1 MSVVHAETAPYLEA
15 FRARRGE
22 DPAPLA
28 LKRERALARFGELG
42 FPTRRTEA
50 WRFTDL
56 RRLQR
61 APYPPADAAG
71 EADAA
76 LVELYSLGVPSHR
89 IVLANGRFV
98 PALSRIGGLPAG
110 SWFGPTASA
119 LAERPQFFDALDQ
132 GEARGDQ
139 PFVALNTA
147 FFRDGF
153 VLILEDGATLDRPV
167 EILHLGRA
175 EAPLSVHLRSAI
187 LAGAGSRATVIETFA
202 GTGEY
207 FANVATS
214 VRVGQG
220 AVLRHVKLQD
230 EAASAIHIAATK
242 VVLADAARY
251 DGFALTLGGG
261 LSRNDT
267 FAAVEGQKAYCG
279 ISGAYLLRGR
289 QDATNATFVDHAAP
303 CSETRE
309 VFKGV
314 VEDRAHGVFQGKI
327 LVRPEAQKTDANQT
341 NRNLLLSERA
351 AVDTKPELE
360 IFADDVKCSHGAT
373 VGDLDETAMFYLRAR
388 AIPEAEARR
397 MLIEAFAVEA
407 IELVEEEAA
416 RAHLRRHLDRW
427 LAAAHPKALNTKAP
441 NPKD

>member
-15 FRARRGE
+15 FRARRAGAA

-28 LKRERALARFGELG
+28 ERRRRALARFGELG

-61 APYPPADAAG
+61 AEYLPSEGEGAPEAGLLERYALAGPA
-71 EADAA
+71 
-76 LVELYSLGVPSHR
+76 HR

-98 PALSRIGGLPAG
+98 PELSAIGELPPGVFLG
-110 SWFGPTASA
+110 STARA
-119 LAERPQFFDALDQ
+119 LAERPALLDAIDE
-132 GEARGDQ
+132 GEAQGNE
-139 PFVALNTA
+139 PFLALNTA

-153 VLILEDGATLDRPV
+153 ALILEDGVTLDRPV
-167 EILHLGRA
+167 EILHLGSA
-175 EAPLSVHLRSAI
+175 ETPISAHLRN
-187 LAGAGSRATVIETFA
+187 LVVVGAGSRATLIESYA
-202 GTGEY
+202 GSGEY

-214 VRVGQG
+214 IRLGKG
-220 AVLRHVKLQD
+220 AALRHAKLQD
-230 EAASAIHIAATK
+230 EATSAVHIAATR
-242 VVLADAARY
+242 VRLADEARY
-251 DGFALTLGGG
+251 DGFVLTLGGD
-261 LSRNDT
+261 LSRHDS
-267 FAAVEGQKAYCG
+267 FARVAGQKAFCG
-279 ISGAYLLRGR
+279 LAGAYLLRGR

-303 CSETRE
+303 CSETKE

-327 LVRPEAQKTDANQT
+327 LVRPEAQKTDANQL

-373 VGDLDETAMFYLRAR
+373 VGDLDEKALFYLRAR

-397 MLIEAFAVEA
+397 MLIEAFAIDAV
-407 IELVEEEAA
+407 ELVEDEAA

-427 LAAAHPKALNTKAP
+427 LAAAHPK
-441 NPKD
+441 D